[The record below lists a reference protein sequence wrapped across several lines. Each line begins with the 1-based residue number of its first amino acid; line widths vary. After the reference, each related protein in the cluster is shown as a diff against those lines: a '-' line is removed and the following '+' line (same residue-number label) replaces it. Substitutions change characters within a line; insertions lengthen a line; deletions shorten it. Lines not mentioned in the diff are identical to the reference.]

1 MWYLISWSAFC
12 QKRSIFDAM
21 HVMFPPFPHDSQ
33 HTSNFSRSIT
43 ATLRSGRSARSAF
56 AKPQMGAA
64 RGRRVRSPGKTETPL
79 WVRNLSWWWQ
89 PGKPLVKPKSWNK
102 TIPPK
107 HCMRFMMISDSSFRT
122 LKLKVF
128 QVQIDRYRWI
138 LQLIIN
144 TQAITALSR
153 CTNSG
158 ISEPGGIFTKTS
170 AVIRLS
176 RNGDA
181 DTVLTWLK

>member
-33 HTSNFSRSIT
+33 RTSNFSRSIT

-79 WVRNLSWWWQ
+79 WVRNLSWWRQ
-89 PGKPLVKPKSWNK
+89 LGKPLLKPKSWNK

-128 QVQIDRYRWI
+128 QDSHRSISMNTSTHNKHPSNNSFVEVH
-138 LQLIIN
+138 QLRH
-144 TQAITALSR
+144 LR
-153 CTNSG
+153 
-158 ISEPGGIFTKTS
+158 
-170 AVIRLS
+170 
-176 RNGDA
+176 
-181 DTVLTWLK
+181 TWWHLH